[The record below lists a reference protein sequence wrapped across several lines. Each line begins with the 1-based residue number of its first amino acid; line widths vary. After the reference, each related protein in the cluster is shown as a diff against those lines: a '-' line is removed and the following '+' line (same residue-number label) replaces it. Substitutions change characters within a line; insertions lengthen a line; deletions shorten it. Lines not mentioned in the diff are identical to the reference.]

1 MIATM
6 PFDWPLKPLNTIAA
20 RFERHFKPHLWSKTQ
35 RGMTGSQPA
44 LPESGRLLSG
54 SQAGNG
60 AQRYVRFIS

>member
-20 RFERHFKPHLWSKTQ
+20 RFERHFKPHMWSKTQ
-35 RGMTGSQPA
+35 RSMTVSEPA
-44 LPESGRLLSG
+44 LPESGRFLGG

-60 AQRYVRFIS
+60 A